1 MLKRSVLKEKSHYI
15 ILNNFVKAYSKLLA
29 ETASRA
35 DAVENE
41 LANQIQEF
49 NMEMTKL
56 SHSVKSGLYLCLY
69 LLHGFP
75 F

>member
-29 ETASRA
+29 ETALRA

-49 NMEMTKL
+49 NMK
-56 SHSVKSGLYLCLY
+56 
-69 LLHGFP
+69 
-75 F
+75 